1 VKSFLYLFKFFVNY
15 SFKLLNLFR
24 KDLDMCSKSY
34 VIKGLF
40 RVLTSVVLLILG
52 IPLPGAAAENLVP
65 PEVWTSREAV
75 IFGLNNSPD
84 SRIALQR
91 ISAARAAQAEADALL
106 KHPRLDLSG
115 FYGQTNN
122 PLLSFG
128 NILNQGAFSDEIDFN
143 SPGQTDNLNLK
154 AELSYRFYN
163 GGRDQA
169 MVDRAESGYQ
179 ASQAGLKEVQHQLGF
194 EIVKAFQRIVQA
206 QDQLEARQAELEAIT
221 SSLQVAKARFEAGD
235 LLKTEVLNFEV
246 QRARTSENLIISE
259 HQKALAEKAFLNLL
273 GLESGTVLISAQ
285 DQSPIPL
292 PDLQSRRERPEMSK
306 LSAALDAAEAELRST
321 RGNNLP
327 TLDGFASYQYD
338 YGWIN
343 DGSGDSWIAGVKVNY
358 NLWDGRRDSAE
369 IMQKQAEYQALVGQ
383 LEKLRLA
390 INLDIEEAELNYQ
403 QAVKRRSVTAK
414 MVEVA
419 QESAQLSRD
428 RFKEGVILS
437 SDVLDAEV
445 RLTDTLVRQSTAKA
459 NQRIAIA
466 NLRRAMGYQQYL
478 TTTEELLEK

>member
-1 VKSFLYLFKFFVNY
+1 
-15 SFKLLNLFR
+15 
-24 KDLDMCSKSY
+24 
-34 VIKGLF
+34 
-40 RVLTSVVLLILG
+40 VLPAVLIIS
-52 IPLPGAAAENLVP
+52 IPLLGAAGERLVP

-75 IFGLNNSPD
+75 IFGLKNSPD
-84 SRIALQR
+84 SRIAYQR
-91 ISAARAAQAEADALL
+91 ITAAQAAQAEADALL

-128 NILNQGAFSDEIDFN
+128 NILNQGAFSEDIDFN

-169 MVDRAESGYQ
+169 MVDGADSGYL
-179 ASQAGLKEVQHQLGF
+179 ASQAGLKEIQHQLGY
-194 EIVKAFQRIVQA
+194 EIVKAFYYIVQA
-206 QDQLEARQAELEAIT
+206 QDQLEARQAELNAIE
-221 SSLQVAKARFEAGD
+221 SSLQVARARFEAGD

-246 QRARTSENLIISE
+246 QKATTSENLIIAE
-259 HQKALAEKAFLNLL
+259 HQKALAEKSFLNLL
-273 GLESGTVLISAQ
+273 GLENVNVVISIEDESLLTA
-285 DQSPIPL
+285 
-292 PDLQSRRERPEMSK
+292 PDVNNRMERPELAR
-306 LSAALDAAEAELRST
+306 LSAALQGAEAELRRT
-321 RGNNLP
+321 QGNNLP
-327 TLDGFASYQYD
+327 TMDGFASYQYD

-358 NLWDGRRDSAE
+358 NLWDGRRDKAE
-369 IMQKQAEYQALVGQ
+369 ILRKEAEYQALEEQ

-403 QAVKRRSVTAK
+403 QALKRRSVTDK

-419 QESAQLSRD
+419 RESAQLSRE

-437 SDVLDAEV
+437 SDVLDTEV
-445 RLTDTLVRQSTAKA
+445 RLTETLVRQSAA
-459 NQRIAIA
+459 RVNHRIATA
-466 NLRRAMGYQQYL
+466 NLRRALGYQQYM
-478 TTTEELLEK
+478 TTTEELLEN

>member
-1 VKSFLYLFKFFVNY
+1 
-15 SFKLLNLFR
+15 
-24 KDLDMCSKSY
+24 MP
-34 VIKGLF
+34 I
-40 RVLTSVVLLILG
+40 
-52 IPLPGAAAENLVP
+52 AQAETLEP
-65 PEVWTSREAV
+65 PEIWTSREAV
-75 IFGLNNSPD
+75 VFGLKNSPD

-91 ISAARAAQAEADALL
+91 IASARAAQAEADALL

-128 NILNQGAFSDEIDFN
+128 NILNQGAFSDDIDFN

-169 MVDRAESGYQ
+169 MVDSAESGFL

-194 EIVKAFQRIVQA
+194 EIVKAFQYIVQA
-206 QDQLEARQAELEAIT
+206 QDQLEAREAELEAID

-246 QRARTSENLIISE
+246 QKATTSENLIIAE

-273 GLESGTVLISAQ
+273 GLESGTVDISAN
-285 DQSPIPL
+285 DESPIPV
-292 PDLQSRRERPEMSK
+292 PNLQSPRERPEMSK
-306 LSAALDAAEAELRST
+306 LTAALDAAEAELRRT

-358 NLWDGRRDSAE
+358 NLWDGRKDSAK
-369 IMQKQAEYQALVGQ
+369 IMQKEAEYQTLVEQ
-383 LEKLRLA
+383 REKLKLA
-390 INLDIEEAELNYQ
+390 ITLDIDEADLNYQ
-403 QAVKRRSVTAK
+403 QAVKRRSVTDK

-419 QESAQLSRD
+419 QESAQLSRE

-445 RLTDTLVRQSTAKA
+445 RLTDTLVRQSAAKA
-459 NQRIAIA
+459 NHRIASA
-466 NLRRAMGYQQYL
+466 NLRRALGYQQYK

>member
-1 VKSFLYLFKFFVNY
+1 MYLKSF
-15 SFKLLNLFR
+15 
-24 KDLDMCSKSY
+24 
-34 VIKGLF
+34 VITGLC
-40 RVLTSVVLLILG
+40 RVLPLVLISGLPILG
-52 IPLPGAAAENLVP
+52 AAETLEP
-65 PEVWTSREAV
+65 PEVWTSKEAV
-75 IFGLNNSPD
+75 IFGLKNSPD
-84 SRIALQR
+84 SRIAYQR
-91 ISAARAAQAEADALL
+91 IAAAQAAQAEADALL

-128 NILNQGAFSDEIDFN
+128 NILNQGAFSDDIDFN

-169 MVDRAESGYQ
+169 MVDSAESGYL
-179 ASQAGLKEVQHQLGF
+179 ASRASLQEVQHQLGY
-194 EIVKAFQRIVQA
+194 EIVKAFYYIVQA
-206 QDQLEARQAELEAIT
+206 QDQLKARQAELAAIDR
-221 SSLQVAKARFEAGD
+221 SLEVAKARFEAGD

-246 QRARTSENLIISE
+246 QKARTSENLIIAE
-259 HQKALAEKAFLNLL
+259 HQKELAEKSFLNLL
-273 GLESGTVLISAQ
+273 GLGNGNVVITIEDESLLTAPEVTN
-285 DQSPIPL
+285 
-292 PDLQSRRERPEMSK
+292 RRERPELIR
-306 LSAALDAAEAELRST
+306 LSAALQGAEAELRRT

-358 NLWDGRRDSAE
+358 NLWDGRKDKAK
-369 IMQKQAEYQALVGQ
+369 IMQKEAEYRALVEQ

-390 INLDIEEAELNYQ
+390 INLDIQEAELNYQ
-403 QAVKRRSVTAK
+403 QAVKRRSVTDK

-437 SDVLDAEV
+437 SDVLDTEV
-445 RLTDTLVRQSTAKA
+445 RLTDTLVRQSAARA
-459 NQRIAIA
+459 NYRIATA
-466 NLRRAMGYQQYL
+466 NLRRALGYQQYM
-478 TTTEELLEK
+478 TTTQELLEK